1 MHSCCAFARRQRE
14 SVAVLLAGALALA
27 TFAHHTAATSELD
40 QAAECRQLLDST
52 LAAMHARPTLKEEF
66 ATGLM
71 WLRLDALKALEAGDP
86 EGCLERARRA
96 ANLLK
101 VA

>member
-1 MHSCCAFARRQRE
+1 MSWPAPWRLRPSPITQP
-14 SVAVLLAGALALA
+14 SA
-27 TFAHHTAATSELD
+27 TELD
-40 QAAECRQLLDST
+40 QAAECRRLLDRT
-52 LAAMHARPTLKEEF
+52 LAAMHARPALKEEF

-96 ANLLK
+96 ADLLK

>member
-1 MHSCCAFARRQRE
+1 MF
-14 SVAVLLAGALALA
+14 LAGAMALA
-27 TFAHHTAATSELD
+27 TLAHHPASTTELD
-40 QAAECRQLLDST
+40 QAAECRRLLDGT
-52 LAAMHARPTLKEEF
+52 LAAMHARPALKEEF

-71 WLRLDALKALEAGDP
+71 WLRLDALNALEAGDL

-96 ANLLK
+96 ADLLK

>member
-1 MHSCCAFARRQRE
+1 MQ
-14 SVAVLLAGALALA
+14 
-27 TFAHHTAATSELD
+27 
-40 QAAECRQLLDST
+40 
-52 LAAMHARPTLKEEF
+52 ARPTLKEEF

-96 ANLLK
+96 ADLLK